1 MSDRKPIVPTR
12 IIPGG
17 ASLPPGPP
25 PAGAVPP
32 WRAPAPAP
40 AAPTAPPPAPPAVP
54 AAAPAPPAPPI
65 PQVHVHFV
73 APYYEEPEPTRRERL
88 WAWVTSIGR
97 PWQIALAL
105 TLAFLPI
112 PGVGYSVATI
122 WASCVTA
129 ARAEF
134 GQANAYALALTPLAI
149 AVMRIVR
156 GGGTLRRLLLLA
168 ISLTG
173 LMGAIDLYD
182 PVTWIT
188 GVRP

>member
-1 MSDRKPIVPTR
+1 MSTHKPIIPTR

-17 ASLPPGPP
+17 ASLPP
-25 PAGAVPP
+25 
-32 WRAPAPAP
+32 
-40 AAPTAPPPAPPAVP
+40 AVP
-54 AAAPAPPAPPI
+54 AAAPAPPPSPPT
-65 PQVHVHFV
+65 PQVHVHLV

-88 WAWVTSIGR
+88 WAWITSIGR
-97 PWQIALAL
+97 PWQIAAVLV
-105 TLAFLPI
+105 LAFLPI
-112 PGVGYSVATI
+112 PGIGYSVATI
-122 WASCVTA
+122 WASFVTE

-188 GVRP
+188 GVHPS